1 MWHSGGDEDGLQS
14 QRFGDQIQ
22 VSAKKNKK
30 LGGGRSRDR
39 VRDRDR
45 GVNRVRNWDRV
56 RGGGE
61 RITLFEKHSLPPTQ
75 KKKWKNHLVRRKL
88 TS

>member
-1 MWHSGGDEDGLQS
+1 MQ
-14 QRFGDQIQ
+14 
-22 VSAKKNKK
+22 KNKNKK
-30 LGGGRSRDR
+30 IGGGLGLGIGLGVSR

-61 RITLFEKHSLPPTQ
+61 RVTLFEKHSSPP
-75 KKKWKNHLVRRKL
+75 KKWKNHLVRRKL

>member
-1 MWHSGGDEDGLQS
+1 MQQLLVWHSGDEDGLQS
-14 QRFGDQIQ
+14 QRFGVQIQ
-22 VSAKKNKK
+22 VSAKKKNKK
-30 LGGGRSRDR
+30 IGGGLGLGIGLGVSR

-61 RITLFEKHSLPPTQ
+61 RVTLF
-75 KKKWKNHLVRRKL
+75 
-88 TS
+88 

>member
-1 MWHSGGDEDGLQS
+1 M
-14 QRFGDQIQ
+14 I
-22 VSAKKNKK
+22 N
-30 LGGGRSRDR
+30 R

-61 RITLFEKHSLPPTQ
+61 RVTVFEKHSPP
-75 KKKWKNHLVRRKL
+75 KKWKNHLVRRKL

>member
-1 MWHSGGDEDGLQS
+1 MTRLN
-14 QRFGDQIQ
+14 
-22 VSAKKNKK
+22 SAEGSNQKSPPLLLLTAVN
-30 LGGGRSRDR
+30 R

-61 RITLFEKHSLPPTQ
+61 RVTVFEKHSP
-75 KKKWKNHLVRRKL
+75 HLVRKKL
-88 TS
+88 TSKIIKLTETKN

>member
-1 MWHSGGDEDGLQS
+1 MTRLN
-14 QRFGDQIQ
+14 
-22 VSAKKNKK
+22 SAEGSNQKSPPLLLLTAVN
-30 LGGGRSRDR
+30 R

-61 RITLFEKHSLPPTQ
+61 RVTVFEKHSPP
-75 KKKWKNHLVRRKL
+75 KKWKNHLVRRKL

>member
-1 MWHSGGDEDGLQS
+1 MQKIE
-14 QRFGDQIQ
+14 
-22 VSAKKNKK
+22 KKI
-30 LGGGRSRDR
+30 GVARSRDR

-45 GVNRVRNWDRV
+45 GVNRVRDRNRGVNRVSKWDRV

-61 RITLFEKHSLPPTQ
+61 HVTLIEKHSPP
-75 KKKWKNHLVRRKL
+75 KKWKNHLVRRKL

>member
-1 MWHSGGDEDGLQS
+1 MWHSRDEDGLQS
-14 QRFGDQIQ
+14 QRLGVQIQ
-22 VSAKKNKK
+22 VSPGG
-30 LGGGRSRDR
+30 LGWVRDRELGVNR

-61 RITLFEKHSLPPTQ
+61 RVSRFEKHSPPQ
-75 KKKWKNHLVRRKL
+75 KKKVEK
-88 TS
+88 SPI